1 MKYLHIMFAV
11 LFSALMA
18 LPKSAYAQD
27 FEVDLSLFNPGAV
40 VLPVGELDLL
50 NTGLTQP
57 LFDVEVRSL
66 SSAAVNARLELKI
79 LKDGVQIIKAES
91 NVVEFPGNYTLN
103 TTNTQLNQGIIVPN
117 SQGEPQELELR
128 IRDNN
133 INYSAV
139 SNLEQALQ
147 TTGFLPAGQ
156 YNFVLTL
163 IRATDGVRINDINP
177 DNNVLY
183 ISNPT
188 SIILQFPGRST
199 AESEIEEVN
208 TIFPF
213 FQWYAD
219 AVAGGI
225 RYNIYV
231 YEKLPEHRT
240 IQDVLNYTPILQVE
254 NYGLNFFQYPTDS
267 DPSLPSGNIV
277 GAVRLLQPGKIYY
290 WTVEMV
296 VPTSTST
303 IVIPSDVFRFRVAE
317 SVQNVVFTPQIIIFL
332 RQILGPENEGV
343 LQSIIDG
350 GFEPTGKI
358 TLDGS
363 EIDISQLL
371 IMLSQL
377 QSGRIKVRKVETY

>member
-1 MKYLHIMFAV
+1 MFAV
-11 LFSALMA
+11 LFSAVVTLSG
-18 LPKSAYAQD
+18 SAYSQD

-50 NTGLTQP
+50 NTGATQP
-57 LFDVEVRSL
+57 LFNIVVTSQT
-66 SSAAVNARLELKI
+66 SVGVNVQLELKI
-79 LKDGVQIIKAES
+79 LKDGAQIINAKS
-91 NVVEFPGNYTLN
+91 NIVEFPGNFTLT
-103 TTNTQLNQGIIVPN
+103 TTNNQLNQGVMIPN

-128 IRDNN
+128 IRENDIDYN
-133 INYSAV
+133 AV
-139 SNLEQALQ
+139 ANLEEALRN
-147 TTGFLPAGQ
+147 TGFLPAGQ

-163 IRATDGVRINDINP
+163 IRAADGARIPDINS
-177 DNNVLY
+177 DNNVMY

-199 AESEIEEVN
+199 AESEIEEIN

-254 NYGLNFFQYPTDS
+254 NYTLNFFQYPTDS
-267 DPSLPSGNIV
+267 DPTLPSGNVV

-290 WTVEMV
+290 WKVDMV

-303 IVIPSDVFRFRVAE
+303 IVIPSDVYRFRVAE
-317 SVQNVVFTPQIIIFL
+317 SVQNVVFTPQILIFL

-343 LQSIIDG
+343 LQSLIDG
-350 GFEPTGKI
+350 GFEPSGTI
-358 TLDGS
+358 TLDGT
-363 EIDISQLL
+363 EIEINQLL
-371 IMLSQL
+371 ILLSQL
-377 QSGRIKVRKVETY
+377 QTGKLKIRKVEVY

>member
-1 MKYLHIMFAV
+1 MFAV

-18 LPKSAYAQD
+18 LPKSAYGQD

-117 SQGEPQELELR
+117 SQGDPQELELR

-177 DNNVLY
+177 DNNILY

>member
-18 LPKSAYAQD
+18 LPKSAYTQD

-177 DNNVLY
+177 DNNILY

>member
-1 MKYLHIMFAV
+1 MKYSRIVFTF
-11 LFSALMA
+11 LFLGI
-18 LPKSAYAQD
+18 LITPQNAYSQE
-27 FEVDLSLFNPGAV
+27 FEVDLSLLNPGAV

-50 NTGLTQP
+50 NTGVTQP
-57 LFDVEVRSL
+57 LFSVVVTSL
-66 SSAAVNARLELKI
+66 SSSAVNAQLELKI

-91 NVVEFPGNYTLN
+91 NVVEFPGNYTL
-103 TTNTQLNQGIIVPN
+103 TVTNNQLNQGVMIPN

-139 SNLEQALQ
+139 ANLEQALQ
-147 TTGFLPAGQ
+147 TTGFMPAGQ

-163 IRATDGVRINDINP
+163 IRVADGARINDNNP

-199 AESEIEEVN
+199 AESDIEEVN

-240 IQDVLNYTPILQVE
+240 VQDVLNYTPILQVE
-254 NYGLNFFQYPTDS
+254 DYGLNFFQYPTDS
-267 DPSLPSGNIV
+267 DPTLLSGKVV

-296 VPTSTST
+296 VPTSTT
-303 IVIPSDVFRFRVAE
+303 EIVIPSDVYRFRVAE
-317 SVQNVVFTPQIIIFL
+317 SVQNVVFTPQILIFL
-332 RQILGPENEGV
+332 RQILGPEKEGV
-343 LQSIIDG
+343 LQSLIDG
-350 GFEPTGKI
+350 GFEPTGTI
-358 TLDGS
+358 TLDGTEISIS
-363 EIDISQLL
+363 ELL

-377 QSGRIKVRKVETY
+377 QSGSLKIRKVEVY

>member
-18 LPKSAYAQD
+18 LPKSAYGQD

-177 DNNVLY
+177 DNNILY

>member
-18 LPKSAYAQD
+18 LPKSAYGQD

-117 SQGEPQELELR
+117 SQGDPQELELR

-177 DNNVLY
+177 DNNILY

>member
-18 LPKSAYAQD
+18 LPKSAYGQD

-117 SQGEPQELELR
+117 SQGDPQELELR

-177 DNNVLY
+177 DNNILY

-377 QSGRIKVRKVETY
+377 QSGRIK